1 MMKEYIDALIDNLP
15 EEVTKNT
22 EPLCIDLVLD
32 GGSFNGSYLIGAL
45 LFLKEMERRQYVKIK
60 RISGCSIGS
69 VVGLLYLMDSLETM
83 MELYK
88 VAAKHF
94 KENHNLEVIKILPT
108 LLQDKIPDDICS
120 RVNDRLFISYNNV
133 KTNKKR
139 VRHKYKNKEQVFHTI
154 VKSCF
159 LPYLIDGKLTYQN
172 QYIDGFTPFVFSVCK
187 DRRKVLYFDLF
198 GYDKIF
204 KFLNIKNETT
214 NLYRVFSGMLD
225 IHYFYLKGT
234 NTSMCSYINDW
245 SWYNKSF
252 FCLKWIVE
260 RAVVLI
266 VQTILY
272 FKSFSPKCIE
282 KTHFAHILQEW
293 IKELY
298 FLMIKTYCV

>member
-1 MMKEYIDALIDNLP
+1 M
-15 EEVTKNT
+15 T
-22 EPLCIDLVLD
+22 
-32 GGSFNGSYLIGAL
+32 
-45 LFLKEMERRQYVKIK
+45 
-60 RISGCSIGS
+60 
-69 VVGLLYLMDSLETM
+69 
-83 MELYK
+83 ELYN
-88 VAAKHF
+88 VAAHHF
-94 KENHNLEVIKILPT
+94 KENHNLEAIKMLHIL
-108 LLQDKIPDDICS
+108 LKDKIPVNICN
-120 RVNDRLFISYNNV
+120 VLNNKLFISYNNV
-133 KTNKKR
+133 KTNEKK
-139 VRHKYKNKEQVFHTI
+139 VCKKYKSETHLFQTI

-159 LPYLIDGKLTYQN
+159 IPFLIDGNVAHENK
-172 QYIDGFTPFVFSVCK
+172 YIDGFTPHVFPVRR
-187 DRRKVLYFDLF
+187 DRKIIYFDLF

-234 NTSMCSYINDW
+234 NTSMCSYINNW

-260 RAVVLI
+260 RVVVLI